1 MIGDILQPTHLL
13 FVLVIALLVL
23 GPKRLPEVGRSLG
36 RGIRDFRGALSGD
49 DQDGPEI
56 PEHSQYTPP
65 ATHAAAP
72 PTDSTFDQPAPTA
85 TPATTPPPA
94 TTPAPT
100 TASAPAS
107 TEAPAAPSA
116 GNGASESD
124 PSDELV
130 HPAGIEHPKPQARS
144 AAEAMRP
151 ARPDSAPTEA
161 QPVEPAEQ
169 HIS

>member
-1 MIGDILQPTHLL
+1 VIGDILQPTHLL

-49 DQDGPEI
+49 DHDEPEI

-65 ATHAAAP
+65 APHAAAP
-72 PTDSTFDQPAPTA
+72 ATDSTFAQPAPDA
-85 TPATTPPPA
+85 A
-94 TTPAPT
+94 PAPT
-100 TASAPAS
+100 
-107 TEAPAAPSA
+107 APSA
-116 GNGASESD
+116 GNGVSESH

-130 HPAGIEHPKPQARS
+130 HPAAIEHPPTEPRS

-151 ARPDSAPTEA
+151 ARAASAPDQTQPDQT
-161 QPVEPAEQ
+161 QPVQAAEQ
-169 HIS
+169 HVS